1 MKQFLQV
8 FELLAAIFLPIGFG
22 YLIRKI
28 RLFTESQTRVLRLFV
43 IKITIP
49 FLIFSNLFKAEV
61 SSFRQFFPAAAG
73 LVMLTAL
80 FGFTGYMLAHRISGD
95 KAIQNTYPLAVMA
108 GNYAF
113 LGWGVMYALLG
124 PAAFTRAIFFSILFW
139 PTFLVCGFWL
149 IYRLESDKEQRRRPF
164 FAILRNHASLPLI
177 SALAGVTLNL
187 IDFSLPAPLS
197 KFIED
202 FASITIPLILFT
214 IGLELNIRIR
224 FSQARIVLAAA
235 VHRLVF
241 GFLLG
246 GIVAVVLSL
255 LFAVD
260 RITLKVILLQ
270 STMPSAAMSP
280 FFADFIKMD
289 RNLLSSIITFS
300 TLLAL
305 LTIPF
310 WYAVVQLIL

>member
-1 MKQFLQV
+1 MGQFLQV
-8 FELLAAIFLPIGFG
+8 LPLLAAIFLPIAFG

-28 RLFTESQTRVLRLFV
+28 GWFTEGQTGVLRHFV

-49 FLIFSNLFKAEV
+49 FLIFRNLFKADV
-61 SSFRQFFPAAAG
+61 SSLRQFFPAAAG

-80 FGFTGYMLAHRISGD
+80 FAFTGYLIGNRISPD
-95 KAIQNTYPLAVMA
+95 RKIRNTYPLAVMA

-124 PAAFTRAIFFSILFW
+124 PEAFTRAIFFSILFW

-149 IYRLESDKEQRRRPF
+149 IYRLERNKKRGGRQF
-164 FAILRNHASLPLI
+164 FTILRNHATLPLI

-187 IDFSLPAPLS
+187 SGLSLPVPIWE
-197 KFIED
+197 FIDD
-202 FASITIPLILFT
+202 FASIAIPLILFT
-214 IGLELNIRIR
+214 IGLDLNLKIR
-224 FSQARIVLAAA
+224 FSQARIILTAS
-235 VHRLVF
+235 VHRLIF

-246 GIVAVVLSL
+246 GAVALLLSL
-255 LFAVD
+255 VFPVD

-280 FFADFIKMD
+280 FFADFIMMD

-300 TLLAL
+300 TLLAML
-305 LTIPF
+305 SIPF
-310 WYAVVQLIL
+310 WYAVVQLFL